1 VPGLLRLVLVLAS
14 DDLANTVLRFAVG
27 AMLLVMLPVLACAVV
42 VGTLAAALGGG
53 LRGDQPRSVPSR
65 IAVTAIPADQLRA
78 MQQSAAAAPCPV
90 DWSILAGIARVESG
104 FGSNMATS
112 SAGAVGYGQ
121 FLPSTWA
128 VYGNGG
134 NPYDYRDA
142 LPAMA
147 RYLCA
152 TGAGT
157 DIRRALFAYNHA
169 AWYVDEVLDLA
180 RQYGSTPSQ
189 VTTSAAGGAAVDL
202 ARSYLNVPYVWGGIS
217 KSGID
222 CSGLVMAVYAQLGV
236 TLPHN
241 AQLQYDRSLRI
252 PDSEL
257 RPGDLVF
264 FARTYPSTDPITH
277 VGVYEGNGLMIN
289 APDDGDV
296 VRELPVWSG
305 FWGTHYAGAGRV
317 FHASQSQQAG

>member
-1 VPGLLRLVLVLAS
+1 MPSLPRLVLVFAG
-14 DDLANTVLRFAVG
+14 DDLVPALVRLAAG
-27 AMLLVMLPVLACAVV
+27 AILLITLPVLACAVV
-42 VGTLAAALGGG
+42 VGTIAAALGGG
-53 LRGDQPRSVPSR
+53 LEGNRPANVPSQ
-65 IAVTAIPADQLRA
+65 IAGTAIPADQLA
-78 MQQSAAAAPCPV
+78 VMQQSAAAAPCPL

-104 FGSNMATS
+104 FGSNMTTS
-112 SAGAVGYGQ
+112 SAGAIGYGQ

-128 VYGNGG
+128 AYGDGG

-152 TGAGT
+152 SGAGAN
-157 DIRRALFAYNHA
+157 IRRALFAYNHA
-169 AWYVDEVLDLA
+169 DWYVDEVLGFA
-180 RQYGSTPSQ
+180 HEYAVTPSEI
-189 VTTSAAGGAAVDL
+189 TIRADGGASAVDL
-202 ARSYLNVPYVWGGIS
+202 ARTYLNVPYLWGGIS
-217 KSGID
+217 KTGID
-222 CSGLVMAVYAQLGV
+222 CSGLVMAVYVRLGV
-236 TLPHN
+236 ALPHN
-241 AQLQYDRSLRI
+241 AQLQYDRSLHI
-252 PDSEL
+252 PKSEL

-305 FWGTHYAGAGRV
+305 FWGAHYAGAGRV
-317 FHASQSQQAG
+317 LV